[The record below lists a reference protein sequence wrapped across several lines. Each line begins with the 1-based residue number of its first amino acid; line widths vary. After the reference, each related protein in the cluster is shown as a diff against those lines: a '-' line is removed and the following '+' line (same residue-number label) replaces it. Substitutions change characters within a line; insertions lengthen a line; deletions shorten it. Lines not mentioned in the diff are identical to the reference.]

1 MPRKAGAGSRSAKS
15 APAASSFP
23 AHDEIARRAYE
34 LWVNRGMGPGLD
46 RQDWHQAEQELL
58 EQAARKVTKPR
69 RLNSR

>member
-23 AHDEIARRAYE
+23 AHDEIALRAYE

-46 RQDWHQAEQELL
+46 REDWHRAEHELL
-58 EQAARKVTKPR
+58 DRAARKATTPR
-69 RLNSR
+69 KRGS